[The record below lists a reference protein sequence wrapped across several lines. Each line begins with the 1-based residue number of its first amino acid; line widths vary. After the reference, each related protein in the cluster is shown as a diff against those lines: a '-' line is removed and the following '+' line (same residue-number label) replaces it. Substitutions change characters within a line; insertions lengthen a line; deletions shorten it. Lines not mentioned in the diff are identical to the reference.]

1 MPPQT
6 PHNGSEVVC
15 QLTIDCYTIRG
26 MAPYMNEMFYADPGH
41 EPFHFEAGSSRAL
54 LIHGFLG
61 SPRELRPL
69 AQELA
74 NAGVTAR
81 GLLLPG
87 FGADIARLKKVRA
100 EEWLAAAG
108 SAWEEVRQGASRTT
122 LIGFSMGGAVALR
135 LAAKAGLAP
144 DQLILLAPHWKFAD
158 RRAVALPVAKYLI
171 REFKPFGPI
180 DFDSPDMRRM
190 LAELAPGADLD
201 DPQVRHELRNSAT
214 IPTRALDELRRIGVS
229 AAARASRVSAP
240 TTIVQ
245 GLQDTTTLPAY
256 SRELAARI
264 GAELREVSG
273 DHLIVDPE
281 RPSWNAVRDTV
292 VRLATESGADH
303 DARAR
308 RSWR

>member
-1 MPPQT
+1 
-6 PHNGSEVVC
+6 
-15 QLTIDCYTIRG
+15 
-26 MAPYMNEMFYADPGH
+26 MNEMFYTDPGH
-41 EPFHFEAGSSRAL
+41 EPFHFEVGPSRAL

-61 SPRELRPL
+61 SPRDLRPL

-74 NAGVTAR
+74 DVGVTAR
-81 GLLLPG
+81 GVLLPG
-87 FGADIARLKKVRA
+87 FGPDIARLKKVQA
-100 EEWLAAAG
+100 EEWLNAARA
-108 SAWEEVRQGASRTT
+108 AWKEIREGANRTT

-135 LAAKAGLAP
+135 LATEAGLTP
-144 DQLILLAPHWKFAD
+144 DQLVLLAPHWKFAD
-158 RRAVALPVAKYLI
+158 RRAVVLPVAKYLI

-201 DPQVRHELRNSAT
+201 DPEVRHALRNSAT

-229 AAARASRVSAP
+229 AIRAPRVSAA

-256 SRELAARI
+256 SRELAARM
-264 GAELREVSG
+264 GAELHEIPG

-281 RPSWNAVRDTV
+281 RPSWSAVRDTV
-292 VRLATESGADH
+292 IRLATGTGAAS
-303 DARAR
+303 DASAR
-308 RSWR
+308 RS